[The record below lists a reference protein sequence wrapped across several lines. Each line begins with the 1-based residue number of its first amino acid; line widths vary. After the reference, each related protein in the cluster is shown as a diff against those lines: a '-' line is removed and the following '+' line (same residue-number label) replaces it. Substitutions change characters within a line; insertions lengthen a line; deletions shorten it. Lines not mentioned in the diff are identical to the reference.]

1 MPPNPPTDTLDD
13 APGCGQGRPAPDRTE
28 TQVRELLRNR
38 SFLSVW
44 SAQFI
49 SGLGDKAAVLAF
61 FSLILDRTGNVADLG
76 LLAAAQIIPG
86 VLLGPAVGVLIDRWN
101 RKAVLVSADL
111 LGVVACLALPLIWDR
126 LGVVYLVAALL
137 SVGRQLA
144 GPARLAIVPD
154 LVPAEHL
161 NKTNAMSM
169 LSQNVILLLGMAAGG
184 MVIHHFGVA
193 AAFRIDAATFA
204 LSALILTAHRFHYLP
219 RVDAEVDR
227 REPPTRQHW
236 SDVRQGAV
244 WIWSRPRLRFA
255 VTFLATVTIV
265 TAMQPPLV
273 FDFVRNTLGRT
284 EAQLGLI
291 FGAAGLGGLI
301 GAVVAGVMREKA
313 EPMRVVTWLIALD
326 GAFLLLFAVNRNIT
340 LALGLFLLFGA
351 LSTGVQVNLATFL
364 QRETPP
370 EQRGRI
376 FGWLSPLL
384 GPISLAS
391 VLVGPLLASA
401 VGAATVLFGAGV
413 VELVA
418 GLAGRIALGRQ
429 RNLESDQALDTAVP
443 KAIAEKA

>member
-1 MPPNPPTDTLDD
+1 MN
-13 APGCGQGRPAPDRTE
+13 
-28 TQVRELLRNR
+28 ELLRNR

-61 FSLILDRTGNVADLG
+61 FSLVLDRTGNVADLG

-111 LGVVACLALPLIWDR
+111 LGVAACLALPMIWDR

-184 MVIHHFGVA
+184 VLVHHFGVA

-204 LSALILTAHRFHYLP
+204 VSALILTTSRFRYLP
-219 RVDAEVDR
+219 RAADAT

-236 SDVRQGAV
+236 SDVRLGAV

-255 VTFLATVTIV
+255 VSFLATVTIV

-301 GAVVAGVMREKA
+301 GAIVAGVMREKA

-326 GAFLLLFAVNRNIT
+326 GAFLLLFAVNRNIA
-340 LALGLFLLFGA
+340 LAVGLFLLFGA

-418 GLAGRIALGRQ
+418 GVLGRIALGRS
-429 RNLESDQALDTAVP
+429 REFASVP
-443 KAIAEKA
+443 AEEPRELVGEA

>member
-1 MPPNPPTDTLDD
+1 MLPDPRADTLYA
-13 APGCGQGRPAPDRTE
+13 APGSGQGRPAPDRTE
-28 TQVRELLRNR
+28 TQVNELLRNR

-61 FSLILDRTGNVADLG
+61 FSLILDRTGDVAALG

-86 VLLGPAVGVLIDRWN
+86 ILLGPAVGVLIDRWN
-101 RKAVLVSADL
+101 RKAVLVAADL
-111 LGVVACLALPLIWDR
+111 LGLVVCLVLPLVWGR
-126 LGVVYLVAALL
+126 LAVVYLGAAMIA
-137 SVGRQLA
+137 VGRQLA

-154 LVPAEHL
+154 LVPTEQL

-169 LSQNVILLLGMAAGG
+169 LSQNVILLLGMAVGG
-184 MVIHHFGVA
+184 LLVHRYGVA
-193 AAFRIDAATFA
+193 VAIRIDAATFA
-204 LSALILTAHRFHYLP
+204 ASALILTTHRFRYLP
-219 RVDAEVDR
+219 RISTGS
-227 REPPTRQHW
+227 REPASRQHW
-236 SDVRQGAV
+236 SDIRQGAV

-255 VTFLATVTIV
+255 VLFLATVTIV

-273 FDFVRNTLGRT
+273 FDFVRNTLGRS

-326 GAFLLLFAVNRNIT
+326 GAFLLLFAVNRNVP
-340 LALGLFLLFGA
+340 LAAGLFLLFGA

-370 EQRGRI
+370 DQRGRI

-391 VLVGPLLASA
+391 VLAGPLLASA
-401 VGAATVLFGAGV
+401 VGAATVLFGAGC
-413 VELVA
+413 VELAA
-418 GLAGRIALGRQ
+418 GVVGRISVSRLG
-429 RNLESDQALDTAVP
+429 DFKPPAACDAAPPQA
-443 KAIAEKA
+443 KAEKA